1 MEIKNKYDINFEYF
15 ITLSLSNG
23 SINWRY
29 NSVND
34 IPGTNN
40 GNVTLSINV
49 QLSDGV
55 SENNNE
61 SFNFSWVMKNCINS
75 SKSCSKPYYVGSALP
90 LKKLVKLIMEMV
102 PKRIILS
109 T

>member
-1 MEIKNKYDINFEYF
+1 MGILNYQC
-15 ITLSLSNG
+15 
-23 SINWRY
+23 

-34 IPGTNN
+34 IPGINN

-61 SFNFSWVMKNCINS
+61 SFNFSWVMKDGINS
-75 SKSCSKPYYVGSALP
+75 SKSCSRHYYSGSGFTTRSSWESDNEDGTKIYYTFYIDRDSIPGHSDLGGG
-90 LKKLVKLIMEMV
+90 
-102 PKRIILS
+102 
-109 T
+109 